1 MRSWNLSL
9 SVASLFAILI
19 LCSVFTG
26 CTSIQNILTPPVT
39 PAPTEEP
46 TPEVTAIITSI
57 PLIQT
62 IPTEPIRTQA
72 SDMELLLALE
82 TSQVR
87 VLNLLDGINT
97 ELAKA
102 ALNNGTTMDYNALGS
117 YSRKLSATVDE
128 EIAAISKFRE
138 ISDPINESRKTYYMN
153 YLTRLKPFAA
163 NLETGSALA
172 QKKEYTTASGFFSNA
187 NNDLSLV
194 RSQELPGHLKII
206 TQIKNNLGTFLNII
220 QQQSTYLSQK

>member
-1 MRSWNLSL
+1 
-9 SVASLFAILI
+9 
-19 LCSVFTG
+19 
-26 CTSIQNILTPPVT
+26 
-39 PAPTEEP
+39 
-46 TPEVTAIITSI
+46 
-57 PLIQT
+57 
-62 IPTEPIRTQA
+62 
-72 SDMELLLALE
+72 MELLLALE

-138 ISDPINESRKTYYMN
+138 ISDPINKSRKTYYMN

-172 QKKEYTTASGFFSNA
+172 QKKEYPRLQGFFRTPTMIFRWSE
-187 NNDLSLV
+187 V
-194 RSQELPGHLKII
+194 RSYRVI
-206 TQIKNNLGTFLNII
+206 
-220 QQQSTYLSQK
+220 